1 MVEIK
6 QEKRK
11 EKKKK
16 QVTRGHN
23 IGWASSSK
31 RKFEYL
37 CFCHCVLVCLP
48 VCVSIHLPWLSVWHH
63 SKKNQLP
70 IDRFCYIPWWLMH
83 CLTKPARLLWARYSM
98 NDKFF
103 IMWPWKKRPYTG
115 FSSKF
120 STVWFKMNSTKKPY
134 YGVCEKAALSF
145 IIATAWTCK
154 TINKP
159 KTWLKVLDCLAG
171 AILQYYITMI

>member
-23 IGWASSSK
+23 IVADGWAGAPSSK

-63 SKKNQLP
+63 SKKIQLP
-70 IDRFCYIPWWLMH
+70 IDRFCYIPSWLMH
-83 CLTKPARLLWARYSM
+83 CLTKPTRLLWASIQWTM
-98 NDKFF
+98 NSSS
-103 IMWPWKKRPYTG
+103 MWPWKKRPYTR

-120 STVWFKMNSTKKPY
+120 STVWFKMNSTKKLIMASVKKLPY
-134 YGVCEKAALSF
+134 HSLLLPHEHAKQLTSPRCG
-145 IIATAWTCK
+145 
-154 TINKP
+154 
-159 KTWLKVLDCLAG
+159 
-171 AILQYYITMI
+171 